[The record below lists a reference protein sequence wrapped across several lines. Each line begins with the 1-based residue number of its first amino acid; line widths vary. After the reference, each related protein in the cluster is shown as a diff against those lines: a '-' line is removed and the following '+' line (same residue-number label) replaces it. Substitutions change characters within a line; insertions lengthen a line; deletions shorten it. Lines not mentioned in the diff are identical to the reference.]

1 MSQKDHI
8 AFKCSECAELFPKEL
23 VDEILKGK
31 TVLCERCGFPFRSQ
45 FTKKDYKE
53 MGSPPIQAP
62 VLKRKQTV
70 AYSKNQPKKK
80 LKLKP
85 VTKPAQKYRYEPPPK
100 PDKKIRKHKIK
111 DEASGRR
118 TRIPDKDVDNIKKAI
133 RIMNDIVGSPLIIII
148 GILILGGTIPGSI
161 ISMQTDLYLGI
172 MKIVVNSFRFVMIL
186 YMWSLNYRLIIKP
199 VRNGSYTNL
208 GIDAI
213 LLGLISLPL
222 YGLGTFILF
231 EGIFILLYQIF
242 TRSNNLYDVG
252 KRDELSQEILGA
264 NLSESGIKVM
274 NEFLVPGT
282 VFLLI
287 YSVIPIL
294 KNVRDFTLDASGIGS
309 LVYHAVF
316 FGIAFAY
323 TIYLKAK
330 FTKIVNSKAYQTIP
344 EDILVKNIVFSSFS
358 LIYAGV
364 GVLGLLISIVLFGYR
379 KMYKD
384 IKQKLP
390 SIQYVKPKLPPKQ
403 SASKSLE
410 SRSPTPLVQKLSKSE
425 DKQTTPISTSP
436 RKEKGSLQ
444 EIPVMRVDDKEARKQ
459 LITSLNKSEKQKPG
473 TPPGK
478 PPINDK
484 ADIKEYMDRVF
495 TVLTADMRDRLLTLD
510 IPEDQKWEVI
520 REFVNLKQSQQQKYL
535 DELEDVNRVL
545 SEQLIKRVKKMK
557 LPKKEADSVIK
568 QLVIMDP
575 KEQVQ
580 FVEFL
585 EHSQ

>member
-8 AFKCSECAELFPKEL
+8 AFKCSECSELFPKEL

-70 AYSKNQPKKK
+70 AYSKNRPKKK
-80 LKLKP
+80 SKP
-85 VTKPAQKYRYEPPPK
+85 VTKSAQKYRYEPPPK
-100 PDKKIRKHKIK
+100 RDKKKRKHEIQIDTSGIK
-111 DEASGRR
+111 
-118 TRIPDKDVDNIKKAI
+118 TRIPDKDIDNIKKAI
-133 RIMNDIVGSPLIIII
+133 RITNDIVGSPLIIII
-148 GILILGGTIPGSI
+148 GILILGSTIPGAI

-172 MKIVVNSFRFVMIL
+172 MKIVVNSFRFAMIL

-222 YGLGTFILF
+222 YGLGTLILF

-282 VFLLI
+282 AFLLV
-287 YSVIPIL
+287 YSIIPIL
-294 KNVRDFTLDASGIGS
+294 KNVRDFTMDASGIGS
-309 LVYHAVF
+309 LAYHAVF

-330 FTKIVNSKAYQTIP
+330 FTKVVNSKAYQTIP
-344 EDILVKNIVFSSFS
+344 EDILIKNIVFSSFS

-390 SIQYVKPKLPPKQ
+390 SIQYVKPKLPPQ
-403 SASKSLE
+403 PSVSKNLD
-410 SRSPTPLVQKLSKSE
+410 SRTPAPIAQLLSKSE
-425 DKQTTPISTSP
+425 DKQSTPVSTPP

-459 LITSLNKSEKQKPG
+459 LITSLNQSEKQKPG

-495 TVLTADMRDRLLTLD
+495 TVLTANMRDRLLSLE

-535 DELEDVNRVL
+535 DELENVNRVL

-557 LPKKEADSVIK
+557 LPKKEADSVIN
-568 QLVIMDP
+568 QLEIMDP